1 MPDTAAPI
9 PTPGV
14 LNRAAIAA
22 LIAGDADGAGDAAP
36 RPLITDYIDLPRQL
50 QPNGFDLTLRALA
63 PFTTADPPGVLG
75 DRPDCRALPTLSPS
89 PFAADGWATLPP
101 GAYRIT
107 FNETVNL
114 PRNLMA
120 LCRPRSSLLRAG
132 VSLHTAVWDAG
143 YCGRGQ
149 ALLAVHH
156 PAGWRIRQNAAIA
169 QLVFLPLAALDA
181 AGYAGAY
188 QHENP

>member
-1 MPDTAAPI
+1 MPDTDTAISAA
-9 PTPGV
+9 GV
-14 LNRAAIAA
+14 LNRTAIAA
-22 LIAGDADGAGDAAP
+22 LIAGDGDAGAV
-36 RPLITDYIDLPRQL
+36 PLIADYIDLPRQL
-50 QPNGFDLTLRALA
+50 QPNGFDLTLRAAA
-63 PFTTADPPGVLG
+63 PFTAEDPPGVLG
-75 DRPDCRALPTLSPS
+75 DGPDCRILPTLSPFA
-89 PFAADGWATLPP
+89 FAADGWATLPA

-114 PRNLMA
+114 PRTLTA

-149 ALLAVHH
+149 ALLVVHH
-156 PAGWRIRQNAAIA
+156 PAGWRIRRNAAVA
-169 QLVFLPLAALDA
+169 QLVFLPLGAVDA

-188 QHENP
+188 QHETPDF

>member
-22 LIAGDADGAGDAAP
+22 LIAGNADGDAGAG
-36 RPLITDYIDLPRQL
+36 PLVTDYIDLSRQL

-63 PFTTADPPGVLG
+63 PFTAADPPGVLG
-75 DRPDCRALPTLSPS
+75 DRPDCRTPADSVPVPLPHRRLGDS
-89 PFAADGWATLPP
+89 PP

-169 QLVFLPLAALDA
+169 QLVFLPLAAPDA
-181 AGYAGAY
+181 AGYTGAY